1 MTDNK
6 ITVVVCSRQTDK
18 EKNDFLEHIKSTCGY
33 NVHVMFLINSEGV
46 SLTKIYN
53 DMLEKLDTEVVI
65 FIHDDIEFL
74 RKGWGAEIAR
84 LFKANEEYG
93 IIGVAGSA
101 EFDEKGAWWNYDK
114 KYGQVLHRS
123 NGKSWLSAFS
133 PLLDKDLEE
142 TCVIDGLFMAVHTKR
157 ISKHFDNDFEGFNH
171 YDTSFCIS
179 NYIDGKC
186 KIGVTTNI
194 RMAHNSVGVTKPNWF
209 DKLQKLN
216 EKFSE
221 YYPLNVVKDKKR
233 RNNENFLL
241 LK

>member
-142 TCVIDGLFMAVHTKR
+142 TCVIDVLFMAIHTKR

-194 RMAHNSVGVTKPNWF
+194 RMAHNSVGETKPNWF
-209 DKLQKLN
+209 DNLQKLN